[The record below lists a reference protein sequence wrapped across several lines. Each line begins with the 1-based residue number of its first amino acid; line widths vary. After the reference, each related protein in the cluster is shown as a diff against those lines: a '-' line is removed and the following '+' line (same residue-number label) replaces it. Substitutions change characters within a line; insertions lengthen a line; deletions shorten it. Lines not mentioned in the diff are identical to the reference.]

1 MCCGA
6 VLLGTRRLLHVRRC
20 HSISPAGGAPSSKPT
35 ARCCSRDRW
44 DRRTERTDA
53 VPLHVPLHSI
63 WAVQIRIR
71 ALCHVCLEQSETSVN
86 PALTMFPGALSFLS
100 QQCVKKFLSPNTD
113 ATYKT
118 SRILQLRTYISF
130 YESYAQR
137 IKTTHLPL
145 QLHLHRV
152 PKKVCLP
159 TPLDLI
165 LLITDHIH
173 IKLHTAISSTA

>member
-1 MCCGA
+1 MALPACA
-6 VLLGTRRLLHVRRC
+6 VLQGTRRLLHVRRC

-86 PALTMFPGALSFLS
+86 PALTMFPGALSFIS
-100 QQCVKKFLSPNTD
+100 QQCVKNFIPEYGRHIQNKQDFATTD
-113 ATYKT
+113 IY
-118 SRILQLRTYISF
+118 
-130 YESYAQR
+130 
-137 IKTTHLPL
+137 
-145 QLHLHRV
+145 
-152 PKKVCLP
+152 
-159 TPLDLI
+159 LI
-165 LLITDHIH
+165 LRIIRSTN
-173 IKLHTAISSTA
+173 KNNAPSSSLASTPCPQKSPLAHSTC